1 MKPAQHSVV
10 VVGTGSIGRRHIQ
23 NLLSIGIK
31 DVTVVDKNRAALEDL
46 CDEYDLTGY
55 TSLDA
60 ALDEYPDIA
69 VVATPTSYHVEHA
82 RTAAEH
88 GCHLFVEKPLSHD
101 RHSIETLLR
110 IVDEQDLVTL
120 VGCNLRFHPEIRKIY
135 DLLQEGTIGPII
147 SARIEGGSYLP
158 GWFPDSDYS
167 DAYSAREDLGGGVIL
182 DYIHELNYARWFFG
196 EFDTVT
202 ALAGQRTSLDVETND
217 VAGILAET
225 RGGILC
231 EFHLDYIQ
239 REYSRSAHI
248 IGEGGTIR
256 WSWED
261 ERVEWYV
268 AETDERRSFE
278 RPTDWSPNDMYVD
291 EMEHFLSCVA
301 NSAET
306 ICPVFCG
313 ERDLA
318 VALAAR
324 ESART
329 ERHVSLSEPTE

>member
-1 MKPAQHSVV
+1 MKPANYSVV
-10 VVGTGSIGRRHIQ
+10 VVGTGSVGRRHTQ
-23 NLLSIGIK
+23 NLLSIGIE
-31 DVTVVDKNRAALEDL
+31 DVIVVDKNLAALEDL
-46 CDEYDLTGY
+46 CGKSDLTAY
-55 TSLDA
+55 TSLEV

-69 VVATPTSYHVEHA
+69 VVASPTSYHVEHA

-101 RHSIETLLR
+101 RQGIQTLLR
-110 IVDEQDLVTL
+110 IVDEQDLITL
-120 VGCNLRFHPEIRKIY
+120 VGCNLRFHPGIRKMY
-135 DLLQEGTIGPII
+135 NLLQEETIGSVV

-158 GWFPDSDYS
+158 EWFPDSAYS
-167 DAYSAREDLGGGVIL
+167 DAYSAREDLGGGVIF

-196 EFDTVT
+196 EFETVA
-202 ALAGQRTSLDVETND
+202 ALARQSTSLDVETND

-225 RGGILC
+225 ADGVLC

-256 WSWED
+256 WSWANES
-261 ERVEWYV
+261 VEWYV
-268 AETDERRSFE
+268 AETDERYSFD
-278 RPTDWSPNDMYVD
+278 RPADWSMNDMYVA
-291 EMEHFLSCVA
+291 EMEHFLSCVT

-306 ICPVFCG
+306 ICPVSCG

-318 VALAAR
+318 VALAGR

-329 ERHVSLSEPTE
+329 EQHVSLSEPTE